1 MTELNDHHRSEH
13 VSDLDGTDSP
23 NTRVLRACAADPR
36 YAVLVRRRSRFG
48 WLLTAIMLAVFFAYI
63 LLIAFDKALLAQPIF
78 GGTTSLGIPVGIGV
92 ILAGVALTG
101 IYVWRANREFDRL
114 QRAIVEDASR

>member
-1 MTELNDHHRSEH
+1 MDQHGKVP
-13 VSDLDGTDSP
+13 VSDLDEVDDP
-23 NTRVLRACAADPR
+23 NARVLRACGADPR
-36 YAVLVRRRSRFG
+36 YALLVRRRSRFG

-63 LLIAFDKALLAQPIF
+63 LLIAFDKALLARPIF

-92 ILAGVALTG
+92 IIIGIALTG
-101 IYVWRANREFDRL
+101 IYVRRANREFDPL